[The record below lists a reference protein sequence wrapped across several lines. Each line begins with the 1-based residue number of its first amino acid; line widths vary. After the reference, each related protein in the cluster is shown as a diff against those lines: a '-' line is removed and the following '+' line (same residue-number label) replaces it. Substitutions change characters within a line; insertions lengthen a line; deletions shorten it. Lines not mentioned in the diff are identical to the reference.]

1 MTCSDR
7 IESFSSSGLSRR
19 MNTLGRE
26 GGREGRR
33 ERSEGG
39 REGGREGVRER
50 VKKEGRE
57 GKVDGIVR
65 YT

>member
-26 GGREGRR
+26 GR
-33 ERSEGG
+33 ERGRG
-39 REGGREGVRER
+39 REGGSER
-50 VKKEGRE
+50 IEGRE
-57 GKVDGIVR
+57 GGKSG
-65 YT
+65 